1 MNMAEE
7 NPPRSVP
14 ATGNESPVDA
24 SPLTDRGYT
33 PPVRRS
39 PKRRRNI
46 VILTVIAVVLIGG
59 VFLWRYLSSYEST
72 ADAQADV
79 HLYPIS
85 ARVSG
90 YVVRVDVD
98 DHPWVEKGTMRV
110 EIDPKDDEA

>member
-14 ATGNESPVDA
+14 ETGKESPVDA

-39 PKRRRNI
+39 PKRRKNI

-59 VFLWRYLSSYEST
+59 VFLWRYLSTYQST
-72 ADAQADV
+72 DAAQADV
-79 HLYPIS
+79 HLHP
-85 ARVSG
+85 VSPLLSR
-90 YVVRVDVD
+90 YLVRLHLAD
-98 DHPWVEKGTMRV
+98 
-110 EIDPKDDEA
+110 